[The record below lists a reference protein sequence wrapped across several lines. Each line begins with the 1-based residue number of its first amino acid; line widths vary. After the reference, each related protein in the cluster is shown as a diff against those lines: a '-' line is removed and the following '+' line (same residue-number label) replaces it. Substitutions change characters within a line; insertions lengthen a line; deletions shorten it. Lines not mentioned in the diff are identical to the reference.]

1 MSFSMNRMGG
11 LSGFNVGFV
20 IPFSGPEQVNDPFWQ
35 NVVLYTR
42 MEANPPIDLSIS
54 AHTFTDVGAAGLD
67 TTNFRFGAG
76 AGDFDGTDTSRFRSV
91 DSSDW
96 DFGDQPFTVECWCR
110 PDTISVAQRVLSL
123 YGDGGSNDKAWFLG
137 FGSGNNASFTYS
149 TDGSADTV
157 LNTSG
162 FTLVVN
168 QWIHIV
174 AQRDEVNDL
183 RIFVNGEQVA
193 VANMGSDS
201 IFNPSIQFNISGRE
215 NATEEAFN
223 GQIDEVRITKGI
235 ARYG

>member
-1 MSFSMNRMGG
+1 MFSISSMGG
-11 LSGFNVGFV
+11 ISGDGEGAAAAG
-20 IPFSGPEQVNDPFWQ
+20 PSPEQVDDPFWQ

-42 MEANPPIDLSIS
+42 MEADPPIDLSIS

-67 TTNFRFGAG
+67 TTNFRFGGG
-76 AGDFDGTDTSRFRSV
+76 AGDFDGTATSRFRSV

-149 TDGSADTV
+149 TDGSADTA

-168 QWIHIV
+168 KWIHLA

-183 RIFVNGEQVA
+183 RIYVNGEQVA
-193 VANMGSDS
+193 VSNMGTDA
-201 IFNPSIQFNISGRE
+201 IFNPSIQLNISGRE
-215 NATEEAFN
+215 NATEETFN
-223 GQIDEVRITKGI
+223 GQIDEVRITKGV